1 MRRKSIK
8 KVATLAVTGAL
19 ACTNAVG
26 VVASEIPVDENQGT
40 EAEPQ
45 ELVKAQ
51 CNAQVFAKVSYKG
64 ENAPAL
70 VGDDF
75 TFQLKDAQGNV
86 VDTATNNADGTI
98 TFNLTCD
105 TEGLFGYTINQVQGT
120 DENITYDTTITNVA
134 VNVAPDEAGN
144 LAATVDY
151 GLPDGED
158 PDPTGVFQA
167 NDFVNTFGTEAED
180 GDADAAQSGDDMTLE
195 ETDLNIPKDGGEDE
209 AGAAQSGE
217 DGIMTLEETEL
228 SLPTD
233 EENILNPDEEEAP
246 AEDDT
251 AVVPDAQASND
262 STTAPA
268 PTPTPMPNYNTGIVH
283 FPVPTSYVYLDGG
296 SVSDSNLN
304 LEMYLSTFKQT
315 RTTGATT
322 SNNGKVAWADNV
334 INGTVKLTG
343 KVVFIIQMV
352 RADRTDDVLYDNQYY
367 SVEYTIYNGEIQ
379 GEPVIKDRNE
389 KVVAAPVFNCI
400 QTGYGKDKDTSTT
413 LGAKVDC
420 TKGSTTQGEYTI
432 TGTLKSGTPNNVS
445 DAGNNFSVGNNP
457 DGTFPDSEIIKKF
470 PTTPGQYDYEI
481 VVKPTDTSKTVPIT
495 PAKRT
500 LTVYVNPNKD
510 GGTDYTFQVDGE
522 KGQLSFK
529 ADDKGNT
536 GTDIGTGKLNK
547 LTTTVKDDKGNP
559 LGEGKATA
567 TFTPTA
573 DPSKAF
579 TKTNDAAGNFDP
591 TDKLPTAPG
600 KYEYAVSVGLN
611 GQIPGYTNPVVSPAS
626 VKIIVYVA
634 PDGTRT
640 FDIDGDKPQ
649 ADFVVSENKAGNEAD
664 FKLFSKF
671 LKNALSSK
679 LTMKNGDK
687 DMKGVTG
694 DVTVKVTLGGALAGK
709 VEPATIPVKIKDG
722 SVTLSSVIPET
733 LLNAL
738 DNIGY
743 DSLRDQKVTLTVDV
757 TPLELTGSD
766 GLKYKT
772 SSSGSDFIT
781 IAFPKTLPAADK
793 DGNFKIP
800 MTDIDGKET
809 NGTSNVNYE
818 TDGGLTD
825 AEKTDKFVDAMSKL
839 FSADFRLS
847 KTAPTVSNATD
858 TNQGILDGSVT
869 ATTKVKVTF
878 DDFLKSMGVTDYEA
892 TITNNQGKG
901 KENTLSVFDKF
912 KDVLKAKGYKAFEGK
927 EFTFNIE
934 YTEASVKGS
943 DGKNYKRVND
953 KGTWKVRFDKPDSVT
968 VVSAPGVYATS
979 TDSALKFTGF
989 YKQEGELTDAEKTD
1003 LFLKTIMKDFRG
1015 QFRLSK
1021 TVPQASDYKSTFG
1034 ILDGSVTGKANVKVK
1049 FDDALNAL
1057 GIKDYDMSLI
1067 NYTDKN
1073 KADDDVALALFG
1085 RYASAIKTLGWKQ
1098 FEGKEF
1104 SFQLDFTDA
1113 TITASDKKTYYANNT
1128 SGVWKV
1134 KFEAP
1139 DKLTVVSHP
1148 TLLDDGSYSAFFSE
1162 EKPGATKDDKF
1173 KDVKEELKVSVDD
1186 GKLKGGEIEVT
1197 LTPDKNLKDLGAT
1210 DVVAKN
1216 DKDGKLDLSG
1226 ITIPKKEGTYTYDVT
1241 YKDPDNLE
1249 CTENIK
1255 HYQIIY
1261 VVKKNEKGEYI
1272 YEKTFKKDDK
1282 DWDGSRHYKVK
1293 DTGDEKDYA
1302 DAKIT
1307 LAGKVNLKNGK
1318 EKTKFTFVLS
1328 KGTTTISTVEST
1340 TDGEIKFPQLK
1351 LNKEGTYTLQVTQT
1365 PGTDKNIT
1373 YDNKPVTV
1381 VIKVNKD
1388 DEKKAYVYKITYSK
1402 NGEAVKGITFN
1413 NTYNS
1418 GNGNGGNGNGG
1429 NGGTNQGTAN
1439 TVVTL
1444 VRSQALESYLNQIS
1458 GETGRVTSNQHTMS
1472 FQLTATNKGN
1482 GVQAMTYVRAKVTG
1496 GMTLA
1501 TSALGGKMVS
1511 MNGDNYIVW
1520 EVPTIAAGASTA
1532 LSATL
1537 NVPANQSDGRTD
1549 YSIDVEYLPLNT
1561 ADSNYMQNTNWVNA
1575 DSLTFYQTGKG
1586 TGASAAELA
1595 QNAGLTYNNGAGSTT
1610 GGASALSTVATGDNT
1625 PLAAMLSLFGLS
1637 AAGVLGGL
1645 IYKKKRDGKDE
1656 E

>member
-86 VDTATNNADGTI
+86 VDTATNNADGTV

-105 TEGLFGYTINQVQGT
+105 TEGLFGYTIEQVQGT

-251 AVVPDAQASND
+251 AVVPDAQAPSD

-268 PTPTPMPNYNTGIVH
+268 PTPTPLPNYNTGIVH

-510 GGTDYTFQVDGE
+510 GGTDYTFQVDGK
-522 KGQLSFK
+522 KGDLSFK

-547 LTTTVKDDKGNP
+547 LTVTIKDDKGAS
-559 LGEGKATA
+559 LGEDKATA

-579 TKTNDAAGNFDP
+579 TKTNDAAGEFNP
-591 TDKLPTAPG
+591 YDKLPTTPG
-600 KYEYAVSVGLN
+600 KYEYTVSVGLN

-626 VKIIVYVA
+626 IKVIVYVA

-649 ADFVVSENKAGNEAD
+649 ADFMVSESKAGNEAD

-687 DMKGVTG
+687 DMKGITG
-694 DVTVKVTLGGALAGK
+694 DVTVKVSVGGALSGRVDAIN
-709 VEPATIPVKIKDG
+709 IPVTIKDG
-722 SVTLSSVIPET
+722 SVTLDSVLPDSFIT
-733 LLNAL
+733 LL
-738 DNIGY
+738 D
-743 DSLRDQKVTLTVDV
+743 KVPYSELKGKTATLKVDV
-757 TPLELTGSD
+757 TPLELKGSD
-766 GLKYKT
+766 GLTYKT

-781 IAFPKTLPAADK
+781 ITFPEKLPAPDAN
-793 DGNFKIP
+793 GNFNLP
-800 MTDIDGKET
+800 MTNIDGAVVTKA
-809 NGTSNVNYE
+809 SDVNYAVPTE
-818 TDGGLTD
+818 LTD

-927 EFTFNIE
+927 EFTFSIE

-943 DGKNYKRVND
+943 DSKNYKRVND

-968 VVSAPGVYATS
+968 VISAPGVYATS

-989 YKQEGELTDAEKTD
+989 YQQDGELTDAEKTE
-1003 LFLKTIMKDFRG
+1003 LFANTLSKNFTT

-1034 ILDGSVTGKANVKVK
+1034 ILDGSVKGSAKVNIK

-1057 GIKDYDMSLI
+1057 GIK
-1067 NYTDKN
+1067 NYETTLNNFYKDAKGDVTSAIFA
-1073 KADDDVALALFG
+1073 KYADT
-1085 RYASAIKTLGWKQ
+1085 IKTLGWKQ
-1098 FEGKEF
+1098 FEGKEV
-1104 SFQLDFTDA
+1104 SFEVEFPEA
-1113 TITASDKKTYYANNT
+1113 TIKGSDGKTYYANNAKGT
-1128 SGVWKV
+1128 WKV

-1139 DKLTVVSHP
+1139 DKLTVISHP

-1162 EKPGATKDDKF
+1162 EDPSKVKDDKF
-1173 KDVKEELKVSVDD
+1173 KDVKEELKVSVDN

-1197 LTPDKNLKDLGAT
+1197 LKPDKNLKDLGAT

-1261 VVKKNEKGEYI
+1261 TVKKNEKGEYT

-1282 DWDGSRHYKVK
+1282 EWDGSRHYKVK

-1307 LAGKVNLKNGK
+1307 LTGKVNLKNGK
-1318 EKTKFTFVLS
+1318 DKTKFTFVLS

-1365 PGTDKNIT
+1365 AGTDKNIT

-1381 VIKVNKD
+1381 VIKVTKD
-1388 DEKKAYVYKITYSK
+1388 DEKKAYAYKITYSK

-1418 GNGNGGNGNGG
+1418 SNNGGNGNG
-1429 NGGTNQGTAN
+1429 NGGINQGTAN

-1472 FQLTATNKGN
+1472 FQLTATNKGSR
-1482 GVQAMTYVRAKVTG
+1482 VQAMTYVRAKVTG

-1511 MNGDNYIVW
+1511 VNGDNYVVW
-1520 EVPTIAAGASTA
+1520 EVPTIAAGASSA

-1537 NVPANQSDGRTD
+1537 NVPANSSDGRTD
-1549 YSIDVEYLPLNT
+1549 YGIEIEYLPLNT
-1561 ADSNYMQNTNWVNA
+1561 ADSNYMQSTNWVSA

-1586 TGASAAELA
+1586 TGATAAELA
-1595 QNAGLTYNNGAGSTT
+1595 QNAGLTYNNGDGSTGN
-1610 GGASALSTVATGDNT
+1610 GGTSLLSTVATGDNT

>member
-86 VDTATNNADGTI
+86 VDTATNNADGTV

-105 TEGLFGYTINQVQGT
+105 TEGLFGYTINQVEGT

-158 PDPTGVFQA
+158 PDLTGVFQA
-167 NDFVNTFGTEAED
+167 NDFVNTFGTEVED
-180 GDADAAQSGDDMTLE
+180 GDAD
-195 ETDLNIPKDGGEDE
+195 
-209 AGAAQSGE
+209 AAQSGE

-233 EENILNPDEEEAP
+233 EENILNPDEEAPDEEAP

-251 AVVPDAQASND
+251 AVVPDAQAGTD

-268 PTPTPMPNYNTGIVH
+268 PTPTPKPNYNTGIVH
-283 FPVPTSYVYLDGG
+283 FPVPTSYVFLDGG

-322 SNNGKVAWADNV
+322 SNNGKVAWAADV

-343 KVVFIIQMV
+343 RVTFIIQMV

-367 SVEYTIYNGEIQ
+367 SVEYTVYNGELQ

-389 KVVAAPVFNCI
+389 KVVAAPIFNCI

-420 TKGSTTQGEYTI
+420 TKGSTTKGEYTI

-547 LTTTVKDDKGNP
+547 LKVTIKNDKGAS
-559 LGEGKATA
+559 LAEGLATA
-567 TFTPTA
+567 TFTPT
-573 DPSKAF
+573 DKPSEAF
-579 TKTNDAAGNFDP
+579 TKTNDAAGEFNP
-591 TDKLPTAPG
+591 SDKLPTTPG
-600 KYEYAVSVGLN
+600 KYEYTVSVGLN
-611 GQIPGYTNPVVSPAS
+611 GAVPDYKSPVVSPSS
-626 VKIIVYVA
+626 VKITVYVA
-634 PDGTRT
+634 PDGTKT
-640 FDIDGDKPQ
+640 FDIEGDKDR
-649 ADFVVSENKAGNEAD
+649 AAFVVSEGQVGDEKD

-671 LKNALSSK
+671 LKNALSNK
-679 LTMKNGDK
+679 LTMKNGGK

-694 DVTVKVTLGGALAGK
+694 NVTVKVSVGGVLAGK
-709 VEPATIPVKIKDG
+709 LDAINIPVTIKDG
-722 SVTLSSVIPET
+722 SVTLNSVLPDSFGT
-733 LLNAL
+733 LLDAVSYDAL
-738 DNIGY
+738 KGKSATINIE
-743 DSLRDQKVTLTVDV
+743 VD
-757 TPLELTGSD
+757 PLELKGSD
-766 GLKYKT
+766 GLTYKT
-772 SSSGSDFIT
+772 SSSGNDFIT
-781 IAFPKTLPAADK
+781 VTFPETLPAPDK
-793 DGNFKIP
+793 DGNFVLP
-800 MTDIDGKET
+800 MKDIDGKT
-809 NGTSNVNYE
+809 ITSASDVNYAVPTE
-818 TDGGLTD
+818 LTD

-943 DGKNYKRVND
+943 DSKNYKRVND

-989 YKQEGELTDAEKTD
+989 YQQDGELTDKEKTD
-1003 LFLKTIMKDFRG
+1003 LFVNTLNKDFTT
-1015 QFRLSK
+1015 QFRMSK

-1034 ILDGSVTGKANVKVK
+1034 ILDGSVKGSAKVNIK

-1057 GIKDYDMSLI
+1057 GIK
-1067 NYTDKN
+1067 NYEVTLNNFYKDAKG
-1073 KADDDVALALFG
+1073 DVASAIFAK
-1085 RYASAIKTLGWKQ
+1085 YADTIKTLGWKQ
-1098 FEGKEF
+1098 FEGKEV
-1104 SFQLDFTDA
+1104 SFEVEFPEA
-1113 TITASDKKTYYANNT
+1113 TIKGSDGKTYYANNAKGT
-1128 SGVWKV
+1128 WKV

-1148 TLLDDGSYSAFFSE
+1148 TLLDDGTYSAFFSE
-1162 EKPGATKDDKF
+1162 EDPSKVKDDKF
-1173 KDVKEELKVSVDD
+1173 KDVKEELKVTVDD

-1261 VVKKNEKGEYI
+1261 VVKKNEKGEYT

-1282 DWDGSRHYKVK
+1282 EWDGSRHYKVK

-1302 DAKIT
+1302 DAKVT

-1381 VIKVNKD
+1381 VIKVTKD
-1388 DEKKAYVYKITYSK
+1388 DEKKAYAYKITYSK

-1418 GNGNGGNGNGG
+1418 GKN

-1511 MNGDNYIVW
+1511 MDGDNYIVW
-1520 EVPTIAAGASTA
+1520 EVPTIAAGASSA

-1537 NVPANQSDGRTD
+1537 NVPANSSDGRTD
-1549 YSIDVEYLPLNT
+1549 YGIEIEYLPLNT
-1561 ADSNYMQNTNWVNA
+1561 ADSNYMQNTNWVSA

-1586 TGASAAELA
+1586 TGATAAELA
-1595 QNAGLTYNNGAGSTT
+1595 QNAGLTYNNG
-1610 GGASALSTVATGDNT
+1610 GASVLSSVATGDNT

-1637 AAGVLGGL
+1637 AAGVLGGF
-1645 IYKKKRDGKDE
+1645 IYKKKRDGKDGE
-1656 E
+1656 